1 MKINITGR
9 QIEITDDLV
18 DLFDKKLA
26 KIDKY
31 FSDASARIVLSS
43 SRGRDRLELTVTNEG
58 TLYRSEVAGESFR
71 SDIDEAVENID
82 RQIRKNRTRLQKRL
96 RDNAANKAAMEKFV
110 SAAQLTAEAEDTEE
124 IIRRKTFSKKPM
136 TAEDAIL
143 EMNLLGH
150 QFFAFVNV
158 DNGAINVVYRRND
171 GGYGLL
177 MPE

>member
-1 MKINITGR
+1 MKTSITGR

-26 KIDKY
+26 KLDKY
-31 FSDASARIVLSS
+31 FDDASARIVLST

-58 TLYRSEVAGESFR
+58 TLYRSEVTGESFR
-71 SDIDEAVENID
+71 SDIDEAVDNID

-96 RDNAANKAAMEKFV
+96 RDNAAGKAAMEKFV
-110 SAAQLTAEAEDTEE
+110 AAAQLTAEAEEKEE

-136 TAEDAIL
+136 TADDAIL

-158 DNGAINVVYRRND
+158 DTGAVNVVYRRND